1 MIRAAL
7 NGEVIFTR
15 SALHENLAAAL
26 GFPVW
31 YGHNLDA
38 LYDCLT
44 DLSEDTVLELTGEAA
59 LLEHLG
65 GYAQRLMLVLDRAQ
79 RENPHFRLS
88 LPEGEN
94 PQPSAEVLT
103 DQEVPDLG
111 E

>member
-1 MIRAAL
+1 MIRATL
-7 NGEVIFTR
+7 NGEAILTR
-15 SALHENLAAAL
+15 SALHENLAVAL

-44 DLSEDTVLELTGEAA
+44 DLSEDTLLELTGEEA

-79 RENPHFRLS
+79 KENPRFRLS
-88 LPEGEN
+88 LPEGQSAQR
-94 PQPSAEVLT
+94 PAEVLT